1 MTGEERHRTEY
12 TEIEAI
18 LEADGRGITP
28 EEYAALVEYA
38 HRKAASAG
46 EDESY
51 VTLLLP
57 DVIRE
62 YLFRK
67 ELNSVHKK
75 ED

>member
-1 MTGEERHRTEY
+1 MKGESSTETEY
-12 TEIEAI
+12 TEIAAA
-18 LEADGRGITP
+18 LADNGQSITP
-28 EEYAALVEYA
+28 EEYASLVDYA
-38 HRKAASAG
+38 HRKAESAG
-46 EDESY
+46 ETESY

-67 ELNSVHKK
+67 ELNSLHKK